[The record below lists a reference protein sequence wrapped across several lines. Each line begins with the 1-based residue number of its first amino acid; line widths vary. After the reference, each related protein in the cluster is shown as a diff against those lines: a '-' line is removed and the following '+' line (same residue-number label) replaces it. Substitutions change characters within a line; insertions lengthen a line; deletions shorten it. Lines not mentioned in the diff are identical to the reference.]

1 MSTLR
6 ILVADDHYVVR
17 MGLCALIRS
26 EPGMEVVAEAVDGMQ
41 TIEKFRQMR
50 PDVAMV
56 DVRMPVKSGI
66 EAARAIIS
74 EFPGARLLMLTA
86 YDGDEEIHQALSA
99 GALGYVLKATEGEKL
114 LPAIRAVALGQKWLP
129 AEVGRKLAARKT
141 FDALTPREVEVLR
154 KCARGLANKQIA
166 DELQLSEHTVKDHL
180 KRIREKLRVDDR
192 TEAVTAGIKRGIIQ
206 LK

>member
-17 MGLCALIRS
+17 MGLCSLIRS
-26 EPGMEVVAEAVDGMQ
+26 EPGMEVVAEAADGLQ
-41 TIEKFRQMR
+41 TIEKFRQTR

-56 DVRMPVKSGI
+56 DVRMPGRSGI
-66 EAARAIIS
+66 EAARAIIA
-74 EFPGARLLMLTA
+74 EFPSAKLLMLTA
-86 YDGDEEIHQALSA
+86 YDGDEEIHQALAA

-129 AEVGRKLAARKT
+129 AEVSRKLAARKT
-141 FDALTPREVEVLR
+141 FDALTPREVEVLQ

-166 DELQLSEHTVKDHL
+166 DELQISENTVKDHL
-180 KRIREKLRVDDR
+180 KRIREKLRVCDR